1 MIFPD
6 TELKELM
13 CVPSQHRSS
22 IREFIGKYFIEDA
35 MPDEPVV
42 DETVRVIYY
51 ETEGVKLGSPHVSK
65 KYLAFDIYVKND
77 MLFNADRDRLK
88 RRDKLIAQRLK
99 E

>member
-1 MIFPD
+1 
-6 TELKELM
+6 M
-13 CVPSQHRSS
+13 CVPEQHRNS
-22 IREFIGKYFIEDA
+22 IRDFIDRYFIEDA

-51 ETEGVKLGSPHVSK
+51 ETEGVKLGSPHVTK
-65 KYLAFDIYVKND
+65 KYLAFDIYVKSNA
-77 MLFNADRDRLK
+77 LYNADADRLK

>member
-1 MIFPD
+1 
-6 TELKELM
+6 M
-13 CVPSQHRSS
+13 CVPEQHWGS
-22 IREFIGKYFIEDA
+22 IRDFIDRYFIEDA

-51 ETEGVKLGSPHVSK
+51 ETEGVKLGSPHVTK
-65 KYLAFDIYVKND
+65 KYLAFDIYVKSNA
-77 MLFNADRDRLK
+77 LYNADADRLK

>member
-1 MIFPD
+1 
-6 TELKELM
+6 M
-13 CVPSQHRSS
+13 CIPAQFANS
-22 IREFIGKYFIEDA
+22 IRDFIDRYFIEDA

-51 ETEGVKLGSPHVSK
+51 ETEGVKLGSPHVTK
-65 KYLAFDIYVKND
+65 KYLAFDIYVKSNA
-77 MLFNADRDRLK
+77 LYNADADRLK

>member
-1 MIFPD
+1 
-6 TELKELM
+6 M
-13 CVPSQHRSS
+13 CMPEQHRDS
-22 IREFIGKYFIEDA
+22 IRDFIDRYFIEDA

-51 ETEGVKLGSPHVSK
+51 ETEGVKLGSPHVTK
-65 KYLAFDIYVKND
+65 KYLAFDIYVKSNA
-77 MLFNADRDRLK
+77 LYNADANRLK